1 MTCLAKKAVCDLPPD
16 LKLPSWLDR
25 YPSVVEQVVY
35 IHNRIVREEREHG
48 PTVNA
53 RYTTTGSKEVL
64 KRLATD
70 QRMERVWKELY
81 RKQRGSNKFLNPVK
95 RIFQRGFDDRPHPPA
110 SRVLAPLHDPE
121 QQDIAVGH
129 FLEVAWFF
137 AATRLPLMTDDKLN
151 SHIKPYTIMASRLRK
166 DAEGLRDLHLSHLAA
181 DVESAAISCEK
192 EADNVT
198 SAAMQLSWLL
208 PMVKR
213 SRGDDVMRKYVLQV
227 SAHCRE
233 AFDKS
238 LPGTVA
244 TTTSVAL
251 VKKINARQVRDIVRA
266 HDPGV
271 NRSAEP

>member
-1 MTCLAKKAVCDLPPD
+1 
-16 LKLPSWLDR
+16 
-25 YPSVVEQVVY
+25 
-35 IHNRIVREEREHG
+35 
-48 PTVNA
+48 
-53 RYTTTGSKEVL
+53 
-64 KRLATD
+64 
-70 QRMERVWKELY
+70 
-81 RKQRGSNKFLNPVK
+81 
-95 RIFQRGFDDRPHPPA
+95 
-110 SRVLAPLHDPE
+110 
-121 QQDIAVGH
+121 
-129 FLEVAWFF
+129 
-137 AATRLPLMTDDKLN
+137 MTDDKLN

-198 SAAMQLSWLL
+198 SAAMQLC
-208 PMVKR
+208 
-213 SRGDDVMRKYVLQV
+213 GDDVMRKYVLQV